1 MKRRKCVWYCL
12 RLKLIPSLINVRY
25 FINNLD
31 SNNSR
36 SLYPNLIPN
45 LSLVINS
52 NSRENTLLNLT

>member
-45 LSLVINS
+45 LSLVIL
-52 NSRENTLLNLT
+52 EKILNI